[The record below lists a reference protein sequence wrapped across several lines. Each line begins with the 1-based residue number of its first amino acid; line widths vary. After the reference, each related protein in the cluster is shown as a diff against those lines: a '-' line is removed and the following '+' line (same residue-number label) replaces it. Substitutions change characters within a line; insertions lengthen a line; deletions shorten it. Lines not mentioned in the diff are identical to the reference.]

1 MAADVPDLRGGTA
14 MTPIRVL
21 IVDDQRLV
29 RAGLRMLCEST
40 PDLDVVAEAAD
51 GEQAVKSALELV
63 PDVILMDL
71 RMPGLDGIEATR
83 LVMAAR
89 PESKVLALTT
99 FDDDA
104 HLYPALAAGAAGFL
118 VKDTSP
124 AELLDA
130 IRRTARGEYSLSP
143 HLLRRLVA
151 RATDAEAATLAE
163 PPADPL
169 TARELDVL
177 PLIVEGLSNQ
187 EIADRLHLG
196 VTTVKTHVANLM
208 EKTGSANRVQLAVH
222 GYQRMA

>member
-1 MAADVPDLRGGTA
+1 MAADVTVFRGRGAVTA
-14 MTPIRVL
+14 ISVL

-40 PDLDVVAEAAD
+40 ADLEVVGEAAD
-51 GEQAVKSALELV
+51 GVQAVRLALELA

-71 RMPGLDGIEATR
+71 RMPGMDGIEATR
-83 LVMAAR
+83 LVTSSR

-104 HLYPALAAGAAGFL
+104 HLYPALAAGATAFL

-124 AELLDA
+124 AELVDA
-130 IRRTARGEYSLSP
+130 IRRAARGDHSLSP

-151 RATDAEAATLAE
+151 RASEAETNTQSVASSE
-163 PPADPL
+163 PL

-208 EKTGSANRVQLAVH
+208 EKTGSSNRVQLAVH
-222 GYQRMA
+222 GFQRMA